1 MLSSDG
7 LRCVFNAI
15 LDSFVQ
21 KVFLLITIPLFF
33 SNRGR
38 RLKFLQRVFTSYFQK
53 KTTTEMFIFFCPLIK
68 QRAFFI
74 LSDVDSDK

>member
-1 MLSSDG
+1 MTDFGAFSTQFL
-7 LRCVFNAI
+7 I
-15 LDSFVQ
+15 LASKSFFVNYHSI
-21 KVFLLITIPLFF
+21 VFF

-53 KTTTEMFIFFCPLIK
+53 KTTTEMFVFFCPLIK